1 MFLVRRKPF
10 PGESFSSWRQR
21 LAIANGFHLYP
32 LVPGEFK
39 HSDADLAWQDAPLVW
54 LAEQSGL
61 GLSEISD
68 LTLRSLDKSLLLF
81 GTGRA
86 APRWVIPLQYSR
98 RDTAFG
104 SQYCPHC
111 LAEDSTPFF
120 RLRWRLAF
128 SGCCPVHSC
137 ELLDEC
143 PRCGQPAWPRS
154 ASLRGLYKDQAY
166 PVHICPLCEH
176 DLRDAKTMPR
186 INVVDTLMSGANFA
200 NHVHLSNHAVCASEF
215 AATLWTV
222 SQLFIRNRSNR
233 KIGKFETPE
242 GHLAR
247 ILQNVEARSVE
258 YLNIAQRQALTN
270 TSAALFRHW
279 PQAFCEFCDRH
290 GIAAEHVSVDRTELA
305 PWFRDVVDNHLAK
318 HRRGITEHQV
328 DEARRMLQAEKTK
341 ITKAAIGKIVGT
353 VGAKSVKCVVVTR
366 ESATVKERRLLW
378 RCLETYLSQSAS
390 RKSSRELRYR
400 NAFAILLAVLSCQ
413 EDTVILALNEAA
425 VEALVTDLSAQIDNS
440 TSSSR
445 EIRLLLK
452 VASTYTKFRIARSHK
467 RPLLE
472 KSIYF
477 ENFRGVGSALRAV
490 RKALRDCMI
499 DFPTELN
506 RSTNSFLTSAL

>member
-1 MFLVRRKPF
+1 MFLVRPKPLA
-10 PGESFSSWRQR
+10 GESLSSWRQR
-21 LAIANGFHLYP
+21 LAIANAFHLYP

-39 HSDADLAWQDAPLVW
+39 HSDADLAWQDAPLIW

-61 GLSEISD
+61 GLKEISD
-68 LTLRSLDKSLLLF
+68 LTLRSLDNSLLMF

-137 ELLDEC
+137 SLLDAC
-143 PRCGQPAWPRS
+143 PVCGLPAWPRS
-154 ASLRGLYKDQAY
+154 ASLRELYTDQAY

-176 DLRDAKTMPR
+176 DLRVAKTVPGA
-186 INVVDTLMSGANFA
+186 NVVDTLMTGANFA
-200 NHVHLSNHAVCASEF
+200 NLVQLGDHAVRASEF
-215 AATLWTV
+215 AASLWTV

-233 KIGKFETPE
+233 EIGKFDTPE

-247 ILQNVEARSVE
+247 LLQNVEARSVE
-258 YLNIAQRQALTN
+258 YLKIAQRQALTN
-270 TSAALFRHW
+270 TSAALFRQW
-279 PQAFCEFCDRH
+279 PDAFCEFCEEH
-290 GIAAEHVSVDRTELA
+290 GIAAEHFSVDRTELV
-305 PWFRDVVDNHLAK
+305 PWFRKVVDKHLAK
-318 HRRGITEHQV
+318 HRRGITKLQV
-328 DEARRMLQAEKTK
+328 DEARMKLQAEGTK
-341 ITKAAIGKIVGT
+341 ITKAAIGRIVGT
-353 VGAKSVKCVVVTR
+353 AEAKSVVSVVVTR
-366 ESATVKERRLLW
+366 NRATIKERKLLW
-378 RCLETYLSQSAS
+378 RCLEAYLSRSVT
-390 RKSSRELRYR
+390 RKSSKELRYR

-413 EDTVILALNEAA
+413 EDTVILALNEA
-425 VEALVTDLSAQIDNS
+425 VVGTLVTDLSAQLDQS
-440 TSSSR
+440 TGSAR

-452 VASTYTKFRIARSHK
+452 VASTYRKFRAARSHK

-472 KSIYF
+472 NSIYF

-490 RKALRDCMI
+490 REALRECMMG
-499 DFPTELN
+499 FPTELN
-506 RSTNSFLTSAL
+506 RSTNTFWTSAL